1 MSQTQAQDRL
11 IDKHEVLSLVGISH
25 SFLYRLM
32 ADRKF
37 PRQIKVGKKSVWSFN
52 QVNDW
57 ITSKTK

>member
-1 MSQTQAQDRL
+1 
-11 IDKHEVLSLVGISH
+11 
-25 SFLYRLM
+25 M

-57 ITSKTK
+57 ISKQITQ